1 MVSRLSPRIIC
12 GIVGRASRRAVHNAA
27 STRETKMAEIKLK
40 AADGSGEFS
49 AYVVAPAKQDAG
61 AVVVI
66 QEIFGVND
74 SLKETCQEIA
84 DMGFFAIAPDLF
96 WRQEPGVNLSDK
108 TKAEWDKAFA
118 LMNGFDQDKGVED
131 LKTTLEAARDYP
143 GANGKVGTIGF
154 CLGGRLAVMMATR
167 SDADVNVSYYGV
179 MLDKLV
185 PEFENISAPLMLHI
199 AEKDEFASADVIEAV
214 LDGVEDNDYV
224 DAFVYPDVQHA
235 FARVGGVHF
244 DKRAAVIANGRTAE
258 ILADILD

>member
-1 MVSRLSPRIIC
+1 MPD
-12 GIVGRASRRAVHNAA
+12 
-27 STRETKMAEIKLK
+27 IKLK

-49 AYVVAPAKQDAG
+49 AYVVEPAKKTGG

-74 SLKETCQEIA
+74 SLKATCQEIA

-96 WRQEPGVNLSDK
+96 WRQEPGVNITDK
-108 TKAEWDKAFA
+108 SKAEWDKAFA

-131 LKTTLEAARDYP
+131 LKTTLEAARSYP
-143 GANGKVGTIGF
+143 GANGKAGTIGF

-179 MLDKLV
+179 ALDKLV
-185 PEFENISAPLMLHI
+185 PEFEEISAPLMLHI
-199 AEKDEFASADVIEAV
+199 AEKDEFASPEIIETV
-214 LDGVEDNDYV
+214 LDGIEDNDYV

-244 DKRAAVIANGRTAE
+244 DARAATIANGRTAE
-258 ILADILD
+258 ILADLLD